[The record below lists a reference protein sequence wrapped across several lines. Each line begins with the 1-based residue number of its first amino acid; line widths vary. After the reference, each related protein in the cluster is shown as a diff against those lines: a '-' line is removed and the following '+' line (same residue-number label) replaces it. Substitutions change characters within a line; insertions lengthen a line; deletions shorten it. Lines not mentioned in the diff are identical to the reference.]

1 MMAVVN
7 THGRPAQH
15 QREFTPWSTWF
26 FGRSDPASPKFWLT
40 GIAFLVLYLAFN
52 KLTVWHEF
60 NGLGITLWSPDNGL
74 SLALLTEGAMFA
86 PFVFLSAV
94 LTDGLIAATALIE
107 HKMRPWAAHPS
118 ARRRSSRALSS

>member
-1 MMAVVN
+1 MAVAN
-7 THGRPAQH
+7 IHGQPAPD
-15 QREFTPWSTWF
+15 QRELTLLSTWF
-26 FGRSDPASPKFWLT
+26 FGRPCLSSPKFWLT
-40 GIAFLVLYLAFN
+40 GIAFLALYLAFN

-94 LTDGLIAATALIE
+94 LTDALIAATALIE
-107 HKMRPWAAHPS
+107 HKMRPWVAHPS